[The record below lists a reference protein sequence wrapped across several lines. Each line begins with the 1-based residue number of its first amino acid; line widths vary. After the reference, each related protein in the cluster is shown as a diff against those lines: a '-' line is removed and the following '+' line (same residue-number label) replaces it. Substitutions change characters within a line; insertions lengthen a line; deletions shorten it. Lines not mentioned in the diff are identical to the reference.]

1 MGSEQRR
8 ELEQWAEALSR
19 SDAAEV
25 RAAGRAIK
33 VLCAESER
41 LARRLSELEADLPED
56 DEPPPPVPG
65 RQRPQRPARKVRF
78 PWRLAVVTVVSLGL
92 AAALVAIVARAAT
105 PDVEAS
111 GPAQNAIIGP
121 AALTSLSFSARV
133 TEEERQT
140 WVLDGKRVQPTREGA
155 RLVLRPRRLRDGRH
169 LLLIRERGRLWGS
182 GTHSFH
188 FVVDTTP
195 PVLRLERPAV
205 ARRGEALQVRG
216 TVEAGARLHRG
227 DSPIAVDDEGKFVLR
242 TAQIPRRL
250 VLDLSDRAGN
260 ASRWR
265 VPVTVAPRRPSKPIR
280 SVHVTAYAW
289 ADAGLRAGIMELIRE
304 RRINAVELDLKDEAG
319 EVGWNPSVP
328 LARRMGAA
336 LQVYDLEKSVAE
348 LHERGVR
355 VIGRLVCFRDPIHA
369 AAAWEA
375 GRRSEVVQ
383 TPGGEPYAGY
393 GGFTNFANPTVRKYN
408 IDLAVA
414 AARLGVDEI
423 LYDYVRRPDGPLD
436 SMSFPGLRGT
446 PEQAIA
452 GFLAESRAALAPSGV
467 LVGASVFGVAATR
480 PTEVAQDIPAMARHV
495 DYIAPMLYP
504 SHWGP
509 GEYGVADPNGSP
521 YEIVKL
527 STRDFVEQ
535 VRGTG
540 ARVVNWLQDF
550 SYGRDYGPDEVRA
563 QIRASREA
571 GVDEFLLWDAAVS
584 YTESALAPTAELP
597 ALGLTTEPP
606 RNAPGPVRLAIP
618 GTARKA
624 GRTVAQP
631 LPGLAPNEL
640 GGIPVV
646 MHHMI
651 RADRVGDYD
660 QTPREF
666 RAELEL
672 LWRKG
677 YVPIGTGD
685 LVAGRVDVPK
695 GLTPVAMT
703 FDDSTSFQLALDE
716 DGKVRPGTAVGI
728 MLEFAKTHPGF
739 KPAGTFYVN
748 RDPFAAGSRSAEL
761 LRWLVDQG
769 FELGNHTHD
778 HIPLHELSDAEV
790 QRQLVEG
797 AEVIERAVPGYR
809 IESFALPLGMSPR
822 NEKLAVRGSSGGRSY
837 GPYGVALIGA
847 NPAPSPFSRAFRP
860 EAIPRIRT
868 SHAGWKG
875 EADFTFSYWIR
886 ELDRNPETRFVS
898 DGDPAKITIPQGA
911 AEQLQPRYRA
921 RASTGPG

>member
-1 MGSEQRR
+1 MR
-8 ELEQWAEALSR
+8 
-19 SDAAEV
+19 
-25 RAAGRAIK
+25 
-33 VLCAESER
+33 
-41 LARRLSELEADLPED
+41 ARR
-56 DEPPPPVPG
+56 
-65 RQRPQRPARKVRF
+65 VRNKIRL
-78 PWRLAVVTVVSLGL
+78 PWRFAVVLLGAL
-92 AAALVAIVARAAT
+92 TIAAALVALVARAGT
-105 PDVEAS
+105 PDVDAV
-111 GPAQNAIIGP
+111 GPAQEATLGP
-121 AALTSLSFSARV
+121 AELASLTFSTSAASA
-133 TEEERQT
+133 ERQT
-140 WVLDGKRVQPTREGA
+140 WSMDGKRVQPTREGG
-155 RLVLRPRRLRDGRH
+155 RLVLRPRRLADGH
-169 LLLIRERGRLWGS
+169 HTLVIRERGSLWGS
-182 GTHSFH
+182 GKRSFG

-195 PVLRLERPAV
+195 PKLRLDRPAV
-205 ARRGEALQVRG
+205 ARPGEALTLRG
-216 TVEAGARLHRG
+216 RLEPDGRLRHGRADIELNESGA
-227 DSPIAVDDEGKFVLR
+227 FVLR
-242 TAQIPRRL
+242 LTQAPRRI
-250 VLDLSDRAGN
+250 VLDARDRAGN

-265 VPVTVAPRRPSKPIR
+265 VPVTVIPRRPSKPVR
-280 SVHVTAYAW
+280 AVHVTAYAW
-289 ADAGLRAGIMELIRE
+289 ADETLRRGIMELIRE

-319 EVGWNPSVP
+319 EIGWNPPVP
-328 LARRMGAA
+328 LARRMGSA
-336 LQVYDLEKSVAE
+336 LDVYDLEKAVTE

-369 AAAWEA
+369 ASAWRA
-375 GRRSEVVQ
+375 GRRDEVVQ

-393 GGFTNFANPTVRKYN
+393 GGFTNFASPAVRKYN
-408 IDLAVA
+408 IDIAVEA
-414 AARLGVDEI
+414 AKLGIDEI
-423 LYDYVRRPDGPLD
+423 LYDYVRRPDGPPD
-436 SMSFPGLRGT
+436 SMTFPGLRGT

-527 STRDFVEQ
+527 STRDFVRQ

-550 SYGRDYGPDEVRA
+550 SYGRDYGPNEVRA
-563 QIRASREA
+563 QIRASRDA

-584 YTESALAPTAELP
+584 YSRDALAPTAGLP
-597 ALGLTTEPP
+597 ALGLTTKLPTDT
-606 RNAPGPVRLAIP
+606 PGPVRLAVSEVAP
-618 GTARKA
+618 TAE
-624 GRTVAQP
+624 RTGAQP
-631 LPGLAPNEL
+631 LPGLPPNEL

-651 RADRVGDYD
+651 RADRVGEYD

-677 YVPIGTGD
+677 YAPIGMGD
-685 LVAGRVDVPK
+685 LIGGRVDVPR
-695 GLTPVAMT
+695 GLTPVVMT

-728 MLEFAKTHPGF
+728 MLEFAKTHPGYE
-739 KPAGTFYVN
+739 PTGTFYVN
-748 RDPFAAGSRSAEL
+748 RDPFAAGSRSDEL
-761 LRWLVDQG
+761 LRWLVDHG

-797 AEVIERAVPGYR
+797 AEVIEQAVPGYR

-822 NEKLAVRGSSGGRSY
+822 NEKLGVRGSSGGRSY

-847 NPAPSPFSRAFRP
+847 NPSPSPLSRAFRP

-875 EADFTFSYWIR
+875 EADFAFSYWFR
-886 ELDRNPETRFVS
+886 ELDRVPGSRFVS
-898 DGDPAKITIPQGA
+898 DGDPDTISIPDGA
-911 AEQLQPRYRA
+911 SGQLQPRYRA
-921 RASTGPG
+921 RAR